1 MSEEEVQCMEC
12 SSNIR
17 ITKDKDAISYLT
29 PLSRDEKSL
38 EINDIIETQNFEDIH
53 SGVCINCLHECLSQM
68 KTKLDEEEKK
78 HEDCLQALKDL
89 LLDVSNKKEINKIID
104 NLLNER
110 KMKEL
115 KENYDKL
122 YIKRKELE
130 KQIKKDK
137 DELRKLKDEEQ
148 KIYIELN
155 DIKRKKEDKKVYKEK
170 LNMKKKYLQNLY
182 EEIIKEEG

>member
-29 PLSRDEKSL
+29 PLSREEKSL

-53 SGVCINCLHECLSQM
+53 AGVCIDCLHECLIKM

-110 KMKEL
+110 EMKDL
-115 KENYDKL
+115 KEKYNEMH
-122 YIKRKELE
+122 IKRKELE

-137 DELRKLKDEEQ
+137 EELRKLKDEEQ
-148 KIYIELN
+148 EIYIKLN

-170 LNMKKKYLQNLY
+170 LNMKKKYLKNLY